1 MEYEEMVNFLDKK
14 LNQPSKFRTENWVEI
29 NDNVR
34 GTYNLNSQ
42 VKFKA
47 VKVKF
52 MWLEWCIYT
61 S

>member
-42 VKFKA
+42 VKLKT

>member
-1 MEYEEMVNFLDKK
+1 MQYEEMVNFLDKK

-42 VKFKA
+42 VKLKT

>member
-1 MEYEEMVNFLDKK
+1 MEYEEIVNFLDKK

-42 VKFKA
+42 VKFKT